1 MGLTQQS
8 TKMKSLKD
16 MFDISKNDDE
26 FIIALAGNPNTGKS
40 TVFNYLTGLR
50 QHTGNWPGK
59 TVCTARGDFSYKNIN
74 YSLIDLPGTY
84 SLFPL
89 SQEEIVTRD
98 FICFG
103 NPDIVIVVCDAT
115 CLERNL
121 NLVFQVME
129 LTDKVILCL
138 NLVDE
143 ANKKGLKINKS
154 KLENALGIPVVLT
167 AARSGMGMDKLL
179 ETINK
184 VSKNEYNFH
193 NKVILYNEKIEE
205 IVKSIEKD
213 LYDLVPSINPRWL
226 CLRLI
231 DGDES
236 ILTSLNE
243 YSTSDILTPLSEIK
257 NKLPSTLNKD
267 NIRSDFTKTNYDY
280 AKQLSE
286 KTISISDKNKIDR
299 DEKIDKI
306 VSSKYLGLPIML
318 GLLALVLWITIEGAN
333 LPSEILSDVLFKF
346 EPILYNFFDSINIPI
361 MINEM
366 LTQGLY
372 RTLAWIVSVMLPP
385 MAIFFPLFTLLEDLG
400 YLPRV
405 AFNLDHLF
413 KKACCHGKQCLTMCM
428 GFGCNAAGVIGCRII
443 DSPRERLI
451 AILTNNFVPCNG
463 RFPTLIAISTIF
475 FSSVISNSFLSSA
488 ITALNITLLIVIGVL
503 TTLLVS
509 YLLSK
514 TLLKGIP
521 STFTLELPP
530 YRVPQIGRTIYTSII
545 DRTLFVLRRAV
556 IVAIPAGVI
565 TWLFANI
572 YIGDMSILSHTA
584 NFLDPLGKLI
594 GLDGFI
600 LLAFILGF
608 PANEIVVPILIM
620 SYMATGSM
628 IELDN
633 LNMLGELLKNNGW
646 TYLTALNMMLFS
658 LLHWP
663 CTTTLLTIKK
673 ETKSIKWTAL
683 GFIIPTVIAF
693 IVCFT
698 TATIYNI
705 FIV

>member
-8 TKMKSLKD
+8 TKIKSLEDIFHIEKKD
-16 MFDISKNDDE
+16 NEIM
-26 FIIALAGNPNTGKS
+26 IALAGNPNTGKS
-40 TVFNYLTGLR
+40 TVFNYLTGLK

-59 TVCTARGDFSYKNIN
+59 TVCTARGDFSYKDVN

-89 SQEEIVTRD
+89 SQEEIVARD

-103 NPDIVIVVCDAT
+103 NPDAVIVVCDST
-115 CLERNL
+115 CIERNL

-129 LTDKVILCL
+129 LTDNVILCL
-138 NLVDE
+138 NLLDE
-143 ANKKGLKINKS
+143 AKKKGIKIDKD
-154 KLENALGIPVVLT
+154 KLENKLGIPVVLT
-167 AARSGMGMDKLL
+167 AARSGLGMDNLK
-179 ETINK
+179 ETLNSVVKGEYKFKNK
-184 VSKNEYNFH
+184 PVYYDDEIEKIVSSIKED
-193 NKVILYNEKIEE
+193 LYNI
-205 IVKSIEKD
+205 I
-213 LYDLVPSINPRWL
+213 PSINPRWL
-226 CLRLI
+226 GLRLI

-236 ILTSLNE
+236 ILTSLNDYTE
-243 YSTSDILTPLSEIK
+243 NNILDDLNNVKSKIPDIFDKSK
-257 NKLPSTLNKD
+257 
-267 NIRSDFTKTNYDY
+267 IRSHFTKTTYDY
-280 AKQLSE
+280 AKV
-286 KTISISDKNKIDR
+286 ISDEVVTIADKNAMDR

-306 VSSKYLGLPIML
+306 VSSKVFGIPLML
-318 GLLALVLWITIEGAN
+318 LLLCGVLWITIEGSN
-333 LPSEILSDVLFKF
+333 VPSSIISDVLFSI
-346 EPILYNFFDSINIPI
+346 EPKIYAFFNSIGLPLLL
-361 MINEM
+361 NEM
-366 LTQGLY
+366 LTYGMY
-372 RTLAWIVSVMLPP
+372 RTLAWVVSVMLPP

-451 AILTNNFVPCNG
+451 AIITNNFVPCNG

-475 FSSVISNSFLSSA
+475 FSSVISSNFISSS
-488 ITALNITLLIVIGVL
+488 ITAISITLLIIVGVL

-509 YLLSK
+509 FILSK

-530 YRVPQIGRTIYTSII
+530 YRPPQIGRVIYTSII
-545 DRTLFVLRRAV
+545 DRTLFVLRRAIV
-556 IVAIPAGVI
+556 VAIPAGII
-565 TWLFANI
+565 TWIFANI
-572 YIGDMSILSHTA
+572 YIGDMSILSHVA

-620 SYMATGSM
+620 SYMATGKM
-628 IELDN
+628 IEFDQLSA
-633 LNMLGELLKNNGW
+633 LGELLKNNGW

-663 CTTTLLTIKK
+663 CATTLLTIKK
-673 ETKSIKWTAL
+673 ETNSIKWTAL
-683 GFIIPTVIAF
+683 GFLIPTAIAF
-693 IVCFT
+693 IVCFIT
-698 TATIYNI
+698 TTIYNI
-705 FIV
+705 IV